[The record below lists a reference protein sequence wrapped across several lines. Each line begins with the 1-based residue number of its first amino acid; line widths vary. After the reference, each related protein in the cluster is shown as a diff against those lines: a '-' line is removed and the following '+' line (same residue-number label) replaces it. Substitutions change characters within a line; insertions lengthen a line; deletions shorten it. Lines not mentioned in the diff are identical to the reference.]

1 MAKLKPYTITEAQQ
15 LLDNAITRSRPRHDE
30 WNLLEHLYASGTTDG
45 LVANATAAGVDM
57 SRIIQETTGVPLDVV
72 NMVLPHINMIVAST
86 VARDPSFIVE
96 PISGGQ
102 AAEDYAVICE
112 AVVKYFWKRSN
123 ATSDLYDATKDFVVC
138 GNGFLKVGWRYTEK
152 TTRRTDE
159 EIDAEVAAL
168 MDAAIELAN
177 EQGTVPPSLEELRGM
192 VSVTT
197 VDVVA
202 DEPYVEYVRPYDIYV
217 PSDARRLWESRW
229 VAQRIVKPADEVRAQ
244 LGLSTEHP
252 LTLMNAWQQE
262 SRSQW
267 RNESQRDPFQ
277 FAEIFEF
284 YDMRTRR
291 LMIFQR
297 GADEP
302 LYEGDLPY
310 GHRHP
315 PFVHLANFRRNPS
328 EFWAFGDLKNIAGLQ
343 SMLNETFQEQMENMR
358 RAGNKV
364 LISEELVTPDVEDA
378 LQSPDTNLAI
388 KVRLPDGSPM
398 QDKVMALPAQPLPS
412 DVYTAS
418 DALQSGMAQVL
429 GLSDFQR
436 GLSGA
441 DRMSGTAAAA
451 VEGAT
456 TLRAADKIQAIE
468 TGAAHVGELILLLS
482 QEFLSEE
489 TAVRVVGS
497 RGALWVQVP
506 REVVQGEYIVQVE
519 GGSMKALNPATRQ
532 QRAMDRANMLLP
544 MLQANGYD
552 PEPLLR
558 SIVRDLGEDPDVVL
572 RKVEP
577 PVEEAPAAGMPM
589 EEAPPMEAPMPE
601 PAAGDPL
608 MDLVNMVAAEPTPV
622 DGPQTDFDAAL
633 ANQMSGGVS
642 L

>member
-1 MAKLKPYTITEAQQ
+1 MNELEPYSVTEAQQ
-15 LLDNAITRSRPRHDE
+15 LLDNAITRARPRHDE
-30 WNLLEHLYASGTTDG
+30 WALLEHLYAAGTTDG
-45 LVANATAAGVDM
+45 LVANATASGVDM

-72 NMVLPHINMIVAST
+72 NMVLPHINMIVASS
-86 VARDPSFIVE
+86 VSRDPSFVVE

-102 AAEDYAVICE
+102 SAEDYAVVCE

-123 ATSDLYDATKDFVVC
+123 ATSDMYDATKDFVVC
-138 GNGFLKVGWRYTEK
+138 GNGFLKVGWRYTEN
-152 TTRRTDE
+152 TVPRIVE
-159 EIDAEVAAL
+159 EVDAEIASL
-168 MDAAIELAN
+168 MDAAMELAA
-177 EQGTVPPSLEELRGM
+177 ETGTQPPPAEELRKM
-192 VSVTT
+192 VSLYTT
-197 VDVVA
+197 DVVA
-202 DEPYVEYVRPYDIYV
+202 DEPFVEYVRPYDIYV
-217 PSDARRLWESRW
+217 PSDARRLWEARW
-229 VAQRIVKPADEVRAQ
+229 VAQRVVKPADEIRAQ
-244 LGLSTEHP
+244 LGLSDDHP
-252 LTLMNAWQQE
+252 LTLMNSTEQE
-262 SRSQW
+262 ARSSW
-267 RNESQRDPFQ
+267 RHESTRDPFQ
-277 FAEIFEF
+277 FAEVFEF

-297 GADEP
+297 GSEEV

-310 GHRHP
+310 THRYP

-343 SMLNETFQEQMENMR
+343 AMLNETFQEQMENMR

-364 LISEELVTPDVEDA
+364 LIAEDLVTPDVEDA

-412 DVYTAS
+412 DIYAAS

-436 GLSGA
+436 GMSGA

-468 TGAAHVGELILLLS
+468 TGAAQVGELILLLA

-506 REVVQGEYIVQVE
+506 REVVQGEYVVQVE

-544 MLQANGYD
+544 LLQANGYD

-558 SIVRDLGEDPDVVL
+558 SIVRDLGEDPDLVL
-572 RKVEP
+572 KKVEP
-577 PVEEAPAAGMPM
+577 APAEMPAEM
-589 EEAPPMEAPMPE
+589 APMAPE
-601 PAAGDPL
+601 MPAAAPVPPELDELLG
-608 MDLVNMVAAEPTPV
+608 MIAEEPPV
-622 DGPQTDFDAAL
+622 DGPQAEFDSSL
-633 ANQMSGGVS
+633 RNQLNGGVS